1 MNTDEQQWEQIL
13 QIKTSGRDDSRSD
26 GDHHPYEATD
36 YCVLERLA
44 NSGYIGKKHTLIDY
58 GSGKGRVAVF
68 MAYQTGCRVIGVEY
82 DERLYERALINGESA
97 AARNRVSFVLGDAAT
112 YEVSETVDRCFF
124 FNPFSLHTIKRVL
137 SNIFDSFHK
146 QERHIQLFFYYPS
159 QETEQ
164 FLNNHWR
171 LELDDTIDCGD
182 LFDEDDEK
190 EKILVYSV
198 TY

>member
-44 NSGYIGKKHTLIDY
+44 NSGYISKKHTLIDY

-68 MAYQTGCRVIGVEY
+68 MAYQTGCHVIGVEY

-112 YEVSETVDRCFF
+112 YEVSEIVDRCFF
-124 FNPFSLHTIKRVL
+124 FNPFPLHTIKRVL
-137 SNIFDSFHK
+137 SNIFDSLHK

-182 LFDEDDEK
+182 LFDGDDEK

>member
-36 YCVLERLA
+36 YCVLERLS

-68 MAYQTGCRVIGVEY
+68 MAYQTGCHVIGVEY

-97 AARNRVSFVLGDAAT
+97 AAR
-112 YEVSETVDRCFF
+112 
-124 FNPFSLHTIKRVL
+124 
-137 SNIFDSFHK
+137 
-146 QERHIQLFFYYPS
+146 
-159 QETEQ
+159 
-164 FLNNHWR
+164 
-171 LELDDTIDCGD
+171 
-182 LFDEDDEK
+182 
-190 EKILVYSV
+190 
-198 TY
+198 

>member
-1 MNTDEQQWEQIL
+1 MIDEQQWEQIL

-68 MAYQTGCRVIGVEY
+68 MAYQTGCHVIGVEY

-124 FNPFSLHTIKRVL
+124 FNPFSLNTIKRVL

>member
-1 MNTDEQQWEQIL
+1 MIDEQQWEQIL

-44 NSGYIGKKHTLIDY
+44 NSGYIRKKHTLIDY

-68 MAYQTGCRVIGVEY
+68 MAYQTGCHVIGVEY

-159 QETEQ
+159 QEIEQ